1 MSGWT
6 LSVGR
11 GQAGFGARLRALR
24 LARSLSQ
31 GELARRIGRHQT
43 SIGPYERGEYAPPR
57 TVLERLAQALDTTP
71 EYLLFGRDPRRIAL
85 PVIGRA
91 GPGGLVV
98 ELAPT
103 TPPVRLADELLAA
116 LLIADDGMAPRL
128 RAGQI
133 ALVRASA
140 MPAGD
145 CLGRDAVVELE
156 DGRRLLRQVL
166 PGAEPARFDLAL
178 ASGAT
183 LRAIAVVRAQP
194 VLGVLWPEATA
205 LEGETASRALHLASL
220 G

>member
-1 MSGWT
+1 MATRT
-6 LSVGR
+6 LSVSR
-11 GQAGFGARLRALR
+11 GQIGFGARLRALR

-57 TVLERLAQALDTTP
+57 DVLERLAQALETTP
-71 EYLLFGRDPRRIAL
+71 EYLLFGRDPRHVAL

-91 GPGGLVV
+91 GPGGLVI

-103 TPPVRLADELLAA
+103 TPPVRLADELLSA
-116 LLIADDGMAPRL
+116 LLIADDAMAPRL
-128 RAGQI
+128 RVGQI
-133 ALVRASA
+133 ALVRTTA
-140 MPAGD
+140 MPADD
-145 CLGRDAVVELE
+145 CLGRDAVVELA

-166 PGAEPARFDLAL
+166 PGAEAARFDLAL

-183 LRAIAVVRAQP
+183 LRSVAVVCARP
-194 VLGVLWPEATA
+194 VVGVLWPEATGDRA
-205 LEGETASRALHLASL
+205 TGSRALHLAQL